1 MSALTA
7 PAGGS
12 MATKASFSRLWRTLA
27 GSSNQ
32 AAAIIDSRISHTAR
46 PLNKQLRTRT
56 WALLSSTALTDEE
69 EEEEEEQAYVP
80 CAACALSLSFG
91 AAWSL

>member
-1 MSALTA
+1 
-7 PAGGS
+7 
-12 MATKASFSRLWRTLA
+12 MATKAAFNRLWRTLA

-56 WALLSSTALTDEE
+56 WPLPSSTALTDEE
-69 EEEEEEQAYVP
+69 EEEEEPAYVP

>member
-1 MSALTA
+1 
-7 PAGGS
+7 

-56 WALLSSTALTDEE
+56 WPLLSSTALTDEEEEE

>member
-1 MSALTA
+1 
-7 PAGGS
+7 
-12 MATKASFSRLWRTLA
+12 MATKAAFNRLWRTLA

-56 WALLSSTALTDEE
+56 WPLLSSTALTDEEE